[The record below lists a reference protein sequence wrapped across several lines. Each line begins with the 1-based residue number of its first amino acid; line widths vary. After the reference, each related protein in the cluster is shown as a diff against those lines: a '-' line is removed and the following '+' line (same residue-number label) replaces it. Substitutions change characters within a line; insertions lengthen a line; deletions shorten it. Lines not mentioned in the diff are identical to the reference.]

1 MPFLPNVPRCQHLK
15 VNGTQCGSPALKRN
29 RFCFFHKRFQE
40 EQIKLNCDRT
50 RRGRATFLLPVLED
64 ANSIQISLMQIMRL
78 LASGQMDSKIAGLLL
93 FALQTASY
101 NLRRTTFEPIYV
113 KDVVIDRR
121 TIDQTCIGGNQWS
134 EEDFPDPEL
143 TEQEKAEAAADE
155 AAEAAADAAIA
166 ARAAAREKARRNDAL
181 EAEADRIIREGA
193 AQRAAAALRTPPPSQ
208 STVPTHVETGTL
220 ASLPRA
226 EPRGPV
232 ERSSTGSATKPV
244 FIPPIPSTQPL
255 HPSAEE
261 NQPTADQKQS
271 TRPPRRPPKSAKLNK
286 KKTPRNVDMNE
297 VRERIRGKVH
307 DWVMST
313 ARQSNQ
319 PESRNGRPPAKG
331 ERLRVHT

>member
-143 TEQEKAEAAADE
+143 TEEEKAEAAAEE

-181 EAEADRIIREGA
+181 EAEADRLIREGA
-193 AQRAAAALRTPPPSQ
+193 AERAAVALRTPPPFQ
-208 STVPTHVETGTL
+208 PAASTPRPAQLNSGA
-220 ASLPRA
+220 ASTPAPQPPAPRA
-226 EPRGPV
+226 A
-232 ERSSTGSATKPV
+232 ATETPH
-244 FIPPIPSTQPL
+244 PPANP
-255 HPSAEE
+255 
-261 NQPTADQKQS
+261 KQS
-271 TRPPRRPPKSAKLNK
+271 THEPRRPPTSAKLNK
-286 KKTPRNVDMNE
+286 KKAPRNVDMNE
-297 VRERIRGKVH
+297 VREKIRGKVH

>member
-50 RRGRATFLLPVLED
+50 RRGRAIFLLPVLED

-101 NLRRTTFEPIYV
+101 NLRRTTFEPVYV

-143 TEQEKAEAAADE
+143 TEEEKAEAAAEE

-166 ARAAAREKARRNDAL
+166 ARAAAREKARRDAAL
-181 EAEADRIIREGA
+181 EAEADRLIREGA
-193 AQRAAAALRTPPPSQ
+193 AQRAALATQAPPPPQ
-208 STVPTHVETGTL
+208 SAVLPHVG
-220 ASLPRA
+220 
-226 EPRGPV
+226 
-232 ERSSTGSATKPV
+232 TGSATKPV
-244 FIPPIPSTQPL
+244 SIPQIPSTQPL
-255 HPSAEE
+255 HPPAEKK
-261 NQPTADQKQS
+261 QPTVDQKQS
-271 TRPPRRPPKSAKLNK
+271 TAQPRRPPTSAKLNK
-286 KKTPRNVDMNE
+286 KKAPGNVDMNE
-297 VRERIRGKVH
+297 VREKIRGKVH

-319 PESRNGRPPAKG
+319 TESRNGRPPAKG
-331 ERLRVHT
+331 ERLRAHS